1 VTCKACGAAAS
12 LKTCLF
18 CGHGACPSHRAEV
31 DGATAC
37 TTCYEAEQAR
47 KKRVSESA
55 KLLAAG
61 SGRQPVG
68 SPIAPGVDAPA
79 KPLAPLPEP
88 GGGGLLATAVAGA
101 ATLAAVLYLQWLHRR
116 LELDPDVV
124 PDWAGTSGIAFGGA
138 FVFCGVWVIVKSR
151 VAR

>member
-1 VTCKACGAAAS
+1 MTCKACGAAAG

-37 TTCYEAEQAR
+37 TPCYEAEQAR
-47 KKRVSESA
+47 KRRVSESA
-55 KLLAAG
+55 RLAA
-61 SGRQPVG
+61 
-68 SPIAPGVDAPA
+68 APA
-79 KPLAPLPEP
+79 SPGKTVATASEGKPLAPLPEP

-101 ATLAAVLYLQWLHRR
+101 ATLAAVLYLQWLHRG

-124 PDWAGTSGIAFGGA
+124 PGWVGTVGIALGGA

-151 VAR
+151 AAR

>member
-1 VTCKACGAAAS
+1 MTCKACGAAAG

-37 TTCYEAEQAR
+37 TPCFEAEQAR
-47 KKRVSESA
+47 KRRVSESA

-61 SGRQPVG
+61 SGRQATAAAP
-68 SPIAPGVDAPA
+68 APGAEA

-101 ATLAAVLYLQWLHRR
+101 ATLVAVLYLRWLHRG

-124 PDWAGTSGIAFGGA
+124 PDWAGTAGVALGGA
-138 FVFCGVWVIVKSR
+138 FVFSGVWVIVKSR
-151 VAR
+151 AAR